1 MQRHSWPRV
10 FLLVLVVWAVLT
22 LAYLATL
29 PRDCLS
35 GHVPVFSR
43 DSGNVASWP
52 RDQTRQAAALVRPD
66 HVTTI
71 ISPADVC
78 TTTWQGNVTAPH
90 QHVLLLVIVTSAVT
104 NFKVR
109 KLTFGEEGI
118 LRGGWLAFSELR
130 LLINTPST

>member
-1 MQRHSWPRV
+1 MQRHF
-10 FLLVLVVWAVLT
+10 FLLVLVVLAVLT

-29 PRDCLS
+29 PRDRLS

-43 DSGNVASWP
+43 DSGPATWP

-71 ISPADVC
+71 IRPANVC
-78 TTTWQGNVTAPH
+78 TTTWQGNVTAPR
-90 QHVLLLVIVTSAVT
+90 QHLLLLVIVTSAVT

-109 KLTFGEEGI
+109 K
-118 LRGGWLAFSELR
+118 
-130 LLINTPST
+130 